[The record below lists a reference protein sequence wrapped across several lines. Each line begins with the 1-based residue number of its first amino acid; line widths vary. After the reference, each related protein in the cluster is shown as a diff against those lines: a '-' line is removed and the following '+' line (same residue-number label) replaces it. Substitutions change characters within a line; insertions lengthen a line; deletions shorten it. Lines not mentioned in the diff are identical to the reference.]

1 LEFGAWVLEFNKNM
15 GEVINTFHVD
25 VRLLIAQAVNFFIVF
40 AVLYFFAI
48 KPLMKVLTERSKK
61 IEDSLK
67 NSEKIEKELANTRVK
82 REEIVKKA
90 KVEAN
95 AILTEVEKKADERKK
110 EMMVKAKEEIESIV
124 NKTKEDLEIE
134 KKIMIKHVKEEAA
147 EMITSSME
155 KILGEKVDSGVDKS
169 YIEKTV
175 KDIEK

>member
-1 LEFGAWVLEFNKNM
+1 M

-40 AVLYFFAI
+40 AVLYYFAV
-48 KPLMKVLTERSKK
+48 KPLMKVLTERSEK
-61 IEDSLK
+61 IEGSLK
-67 NSEKIEKELANTRVK
+67 NAEKIEKELASTQIK

-95 AILTEVEKKADERKK
+95 AILAEIDKKGEERKK
-110 EMMVKAKEEIESIV
+110 EMMAKAKEEIESIV
-124 NKTKEDLEIE
+124 IKTKEDLEVE

-155 KILGEKVDSGVDKS
+155 KILGEKVNDGVDKS

-175 KDIEK
+175 KEIEK